1 MMSTQRLSICTVQLK
16 SSVTWNTVLENLLL
30 DAQDDSRCIITEESD
45 VYVSGCYIV
54 RVMQNQMQY
63 NLETNTFET
72 VAIART
78 QVLKFDMY
86 PQKELMMLWGSKKA
100 ASLFTTALAY
110 ASNNS
115 IILDYKKA
123 DYKSIVQRMLNNT
136 RVSFTKMNVTN
147 VIIEPGVVA
156 NCSINLSNQESVPQ
170 LVRKY
175 IDNISTVSIQ
185 FDENDP
191 TSMTLYSSGAVVVYR
206 DRDDIPTDVIEIINI
221 MIGGIV

>member
-16 SSVTWNTVLENLLL
+16 SSVTWNTVLENLLS

-78 QVLKFDMY
+78 QVLKFDLY
-86 PQKELMMLWGSKKA
+86 PQKELMMLWGSRKA
-100 ASLFTTALAY
+100 ASLFTTALAL
-110 ASNNS
+110 ASNNG

-123 DYKSIVQRMLNNT
+123 DYRSIVQRMLNNT
-136 RVSFTKMNVTN
+136 RVFFTKMNVTN

-170 LVRKY
+170 LVKKY

-185 FDENDP
+185 FDESDP

-206 DRDDIPTDVIEIINI
+206 DRDDIPTDVIEIINT
-221 MIGGIV
+221 MIGGVV